1 MIVPGSSPATYTDSH
16 VDLYSYSETA
26 LHYTSVLYLGDQVET
41 KTIHSICCK
50 YLVSFGVNI
59 HSFSIPF
66 AVQIVDGGDLVLER
80 EDEDEVRVSPQ
91 QGSLDLE
98 DDGEVRVRPQQ
109 GELVLEREGE
119 EQVRVRPQ
127 QGSLVTFTSGE
138 ENRHRVERVKEGV
151 RVAVT
156 LFYTCDQDY
165 TTRL

>member
-91 QGSLDLE
+91 QG
-98 DDGEVRVRPQQ
+98 
-109 GELVLEREGE
+109 ELVLEREGE

-138 ENRHRVERVKEGV
+138 ENRHRVERVRKGV

-165 TTRL
+165 STRL